1 MRTNVLL
8 VEVGLELDLTRDD
21 LGQPDLPGLWERLHR
36 NCHEG
41 TLRCIDP
48 EHPPGAPPWLYLRQ
62 NEDGTREA
70 RHISGV
76 EHHTTTGES
85 SERKA
90 LKERIAR
97 AAQSAGFEADI
108 EQRAENGRRRTAV
121 LVRGDGMLLGCEPQ
135 LSPIT
140 SQTVRL
146 RSRKAADDGIT
157 PMWMTNSTT
166 SKVIDQAPWA
176 RIDRKIWH
184 EYLNDTELPVR
195 GGVRSL
201 QIEQCSRRGTVCPD
215 KKAGRRCRGWH
226 GTWTDARQLQRFDD
240 LIVRA
245 AARDLV
251 PVNVRHSATRS
262 VWFWAPAA
270 DLEKIEPTERGDTNL
285 PLGGMIV
292 QTEGSPRLR
301 EQACRYGQDSGHR
314 SPRAVAGD
322 DAEPVSVS
330 LTESAMPLKM
340 VFLDWS
346 GPRHWAAQ
354 ALPCRLCRKPAN
366 TRDDQARP
374 CHKTCAEEEL
384 WRR

>member
-1 MRTNVLL
+1 MRVNVLL
-8 VEVGLELDLTRDD
+8 VEFGVELDLTRDD
-21 LGQPDLPGLWERLHR
+21 LGCPDLPGLWARLHR

-48 EHPPGAPPWLYLRQ
+48 EHPAGAPPWLYLRQ
-62 NEDGTREA
+62 NEDGSREA

-76 EHHTTTGES
+76 EHRTAGES
-85 SERKA
+85 DEHKA

-97 AAQSAGFEADI
+97 AAQSGGFEAEI
-108 EQRAENGRRRTAV
+108 EQRAPNGRRRTDV
-121 LVRGDGMLLGCEPQ
+121 LVRGDGLLLGCEPQ

-146 RSRKAADDGIT
+146 RTKKATNDGIT
-157 PMWMTNSTT
+157 PLWMTNSPT

-201 QIEQCSRRGTVCPD
+201 QIEQCSRMGTVCPD
-215 KKAGRRCRGWH
+215 KKARRPCRGWH
-226 GTWTDARQLQRFDD
+226 GTWTDARQLERFDD

-245 AARDLV
+245 AARELM
-251 PVNVRHSATRS
+251 PVHVRHSATRS
-262 VWFWAPAA
+262 AWFWVPAA
-270 DLEKIEPTERGDTNL
+270 DLEKIEPTERGDADL

-292 QTEGSPRLR
+292 RADSSPRLR
-301 EQACRYGQDSGHR
+301 EQACRYGQDSGYR
-314 SPRAVAGD
+314 SPPAVARD
-322 DAEPVSVS
+322 QAEPVSVS
-330 LTESAMPLKM
+330 LTHSAMPLQM
-340 VFLDWS
+340 AFLDWT
-346 GPRHWAAQ
+346 GPQHWAAQ
-354 ALPCRLCRKPAN
+354 ALPCRLCRKPVN

-374 CHKTCAEEEL
+374 CHKTCAEKEL
-384 WRR
+384 WRG